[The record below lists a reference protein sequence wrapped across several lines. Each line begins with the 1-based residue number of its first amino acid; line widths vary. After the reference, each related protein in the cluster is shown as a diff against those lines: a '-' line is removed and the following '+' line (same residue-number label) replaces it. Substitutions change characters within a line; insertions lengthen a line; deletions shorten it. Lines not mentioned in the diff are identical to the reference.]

1 MSERGI
7 GRKYLSYIV
16 FRADNPIA
24 GIRKIGDNKE
34 RIRNRRRSKN
44 STVSIKLDLLSNCIF
59 QYMIK
64 FLTKKD

>member
-1 MSERGI
+1 M
-7 GRKYLSYIV
+7 
-16 FRADNPIA
+16 A

-34 RIRNRRRSKN
+34 RIRNRRRSRN